1 MNDPA
6 KAISELYQ
14 MNKAEVAQKSL
25 FFSKAHLNDPITHQ
39 LLQETADELIEMIR
53 LLLNRMNQTQVK
65 LALAG
70 SVLEKITLFENRLL
84 LVSKIKLRKWF

>member
-1 MNDPA
+1 M
-6 KAISELYQ
+6 
-14 MNKAEVAQKSL
+14 
-25 FFSKAHLNDPITHQ
+25 
-39 LLQETADELIEMIR
+39 IEMIR

>member
-1 MNDPA
+1 
-6 KAISELYQ
+6 

-70 SVLEKITLFENRLL
+70 SVLEKKSLYSRIGCCSSPRSNYGSGF
-84 LVSKIKLRKWF
+84 K